1 MIGCPSI
8 YPLFP
13 DEVQPDPGKESIAHM
28 TITEELIHVNGHA
41 KPAQA
46 QTITLSSGITVKL
59 NRQPGDIMGK
69 AQAAAEREL
78 EDSRPAVPT
87 QKMETEPNVWR
98 DIPNENSPEYVAAMI
113 EWRSQVVSA
122 TSQKLLLVMERIG
135 LVFEVDHA
143 RLADLRETY
152 ALLGIEL
159 PENDRSAYLGYVIA
173 PTNEDQSRLFMEVF
187 GRGLPQE
194 AQVALHRRMFPRD
207 MEGNA
212 A

>member
-1 MIGCPSI
+1 
-8 YPLFP
+8 
-13 DEVQPDPGKESIAHM
+13 M

-46 QTITLSSGITVKL
+46 QWITLSSGISVKL
-59 NRQPGDIMGK
+59 NRQPGDVMGK

-78 EDSRPAVPT
+78 EADRPAVPT

-98 DIPNENSPEYVAAMI
+98 DIPNEHNPEYQAALA
-113 EWRSQVVSA
+113 EWRGRVSSA

-135 LVFEVDHA
+135 LVFEVDQA
-143 RLADLRETY
+143 RLDDLRETY

-173 PTNEDQSRLFMEVF
+173 PTNDDQSRLFMEVF

-194 AQVALHRRMFPRD
+194 AQVALHRRMFPGNLERD
-207 MEGNA
+207 A

>member
-1 MIGCPSI
+1 
-8 YPLFP
+8 
-13 DEVQPDPGKESIAHM
+13 M
-28 TITEELIHVNGHA
+28 TITEELIKSNGAA
-41 KPAQA
+41 KTVAAQS
-46 QTITLSSGITVKL
+46 ITLSSGITVKL

-69 AQAAAEREL
+69 AQAAAERDL

-87 QKMETEPNVWR
+87 QSMETEPGVFR
-98 DIPNENSPEYVAAMI
+98 DIPNEHNPEYIAAMS
-113 EWRSQVVSA
+113 EWRTKVASA
-122 TSQKLLLVMERIG
+122 TSQKLLVIMERIG
-135 LVFEVDHA
+135 LVFEVDQQ

-152 ALLGIEL
+152 AMLGIEL

-194 AQVALHRRMFPRD
+194 AQVALHRRMFPGSLERD
-207 MEGNA
+207 A